1 MFRQLGALVCLV
13 FFDFCD
19 TVKGFVFFV
28 RCEWIGS
35 SSRALLGWWE
45 ELGCV
50 TDTGDKG
57 RLFRTG
63 KAVLSVTASEVS
75 TPVAE
80 GEAECFPR
88 NGSMLESG
96 IMK

>member
-1 MFRQLGALVCLV
+1 M
-13 FFDFCD
+13 
-19 TVKGFVFFV
+19 
-28 RCEWIGS
+28 
-35 SSRALLGWWE
+35 
-45 ELGCV
+45 